1 MLLCIILIPVR
12 VAFIY
17 MSRDVTIDDERL
29 LNLGLFWALFMLLS
43 RKGSLSCQICY
54 VAVPQF
60 NRSHPKDSP
69 VSSPLTS
76 QECWGNMLT
85 WITSGFRLLRQN
97 GISVVGK
104 LAILENQLLSLGKSI
119 RKTKPVLKGMFIKM
133 VRQQSKRTHGSE
145 AQ

>member
-1 MLLCIILIPVR
+1 
-12 VAFIY
+12 
-17 MSRDVTIDDERL
+17 
-29 LNLGLFWALFMLLS
+29 
-43 RKGSLSCQICY
+43 
-54 VAVPQF
+54 
-60 NRSHPKDSP
+60 
-69 VSSPLTS
+69 
-76 QECWGNMLT
+76 MLT